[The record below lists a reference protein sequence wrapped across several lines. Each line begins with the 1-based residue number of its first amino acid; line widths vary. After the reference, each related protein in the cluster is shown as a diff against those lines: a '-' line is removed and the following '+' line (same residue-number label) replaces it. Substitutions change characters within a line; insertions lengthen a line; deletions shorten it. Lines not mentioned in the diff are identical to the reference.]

1 MAERDQA
8 GFVHGVFTGYAG
20 FVVLVQ
26 LVLGAG
32 FPDMRA
38 VYKDLASDVPL
49 PLLTRITIH
58 PAWVWGMPVLGILT
72 IMGLLARRPRSLV
85 PYIVVAVVLT
95 GVALLTWWYP
105 RAPIYALAG
114 NITAD

>member
-1 MAERDQA
+1 MAEREQA
-8 GFVHGVFTGYAG
+8 GFVHGVFGGYAA
-20 FVVLVQ
+20 FVVLAQ

-38 VYKDLASDVPL
+38 MYKDLAPDVAL

-58 PAWVWGMPVLGILT
+58 PAWVWGTPVLGILT
-72 IMGLLARRPRSLV
+72 IIGLLARRPRSLV
-85 PYIVVAVVLT
+85 PYIVAAVVLS
-95 GVALLTWWYP
+95 GIALLTWWYP

-114 NITAD
+114 NIRAD